1 MYNEF
6 LEKTEYVDYDDPA
19 IKSLAERLEAESSD
33 EISLI
38 RNTYYF
44 VRDEIKHSWDVQD
57 RRVTVSASDTL
68 REGVGICWAKAN
80 LLAALLRANGI
91 PVGFSYQRLTL
102 GDTPDTGY
110 CIHAM
115 NTIYVSGLG
124 KWIRLDARGNK
135 EGVNAEFSTDEEIL
149 AFYIKSEGEI
159 DYHDNHSYPD
169 YGLMKVVEESTDA
182 IDMYL
187 HHLPD
192 QLTYSVT
199 YKIASPDDME
209 LLMSSRLEMLKVVND
224 LDYTYEY
231 SDEIVKS
238 SREYFEKGDHTTVL
252 AMDGKRVIGC
262 ASICYMY
269 IMPTFD
275 HPTGKRA
282 HLMNVYTMKE
292 WQRQGIARK
301 MVSML
306 IDEAWKRGVTE
317 ISLDATEEGRPL
329 YERLGF
335 TESTEGMVLT
345 RTENQPY

>member
-19 IKSLAERLEAESSD
+19 IKSLAERLKAESPD

-44 VRDEIKHSWDVQD
+44 VRDEIKHSWDAQD

-192 QLTYSVT
+192 RLTYSVT

-224 LDYTYEY
+224 LE
-231 SDEIVKS
+231 
-238 SREYFEKGDHTTVL
+238 
-252 AMDGKRVIGC
+252 
-262 ASICYMY
+262 
-269 IMPTFD
+269 
-275 HPTGKRA
+275 
-282 HLMNVYTMKE
+282 
-292 WQRQGIARK
+292 
-301 MVSML
+301 
-306 IDEAWKRGVTE
+306 
-317 ISLDATEEGRPL
+317 
-329 YERLGF
+329 
-335 TESTEGMVLT
+335 
-345 RTENQPY
+345 

>member
-1 MYNEF
+1 MMYKEIKK
-6 LEKTEYVDYDDPA
+6 KTEYVDYDDPA
-19 IKSLAERLEAESSD
+19 VKSLAERLRTESPD
-33 EISLI
+33 ELSLI

-44 VRDEIKHSWDVQD
+44 VRDEIKHSWDARD
-57 RRVTVSASDTL
+57 KRVTVSASDTL

-91 PVGFSYQRLTL
+91 PAGFSYQRLTL

-115 NTIYVSGLG
+115 NTVYASGLH
-124 KWIRLDARGNK
+124 KWIRLDSRGNK
-135 EGVNAEFSTDEEIL
+135 ECVNAEFSTDEEIL
-149 AFYIKSEGEI
+149 AFEIKSEGEI

-169 YGLMKVVEESTDA
+169 YGLMKVLEESPDA

-192 QLTYSVT
+192 QLTYSVE
-199 YKIASPDDME
+199 YMIATTDDMD

-224 LDYTYEY
+224 LDHTYEY

-252 AMDGKRVIGC
+252 ALDGKRVIGC

-269 IMPTFD
+269 IIYRERMAE
-275 HPTGKRA
+275 TGRCEE
-282 HLMNVYTMKE
+282 N
-292 WQRQGIARK
+292 GINADR
-301 MVSML
+301 
-306 IDEAWKRGVTE
+306 R
-317 ISLDATEEGRPL
+317 SLE
-329 YERLGF
+329 
-335 TESTEGMVLT
+335 T
-345 RTENQPY
+345 RSY

>member
-19 IKSLAERLEAESSD
+19 IKSLAERLKAESSD

-91 PVGFSYQRLTL
+91 PAGFSYQRLTL

-149 AFYIKSEGEI
+149 AFEIKSEGEI
-159 DYHDNHSYPD
+159 DYH
-169 YGLMKVVEESTDA
+169 
-182 IDMYL
+182 
-187 HHLPD
+187 
-192 QLTYSVT
+192 
-199 YKIASPDDME
+199 
-209 LLMSSRLEMLKVVND
+209 
-224 LDYTYEY
+224 
-231 SDEIVKS
+231 
-238 SREYFEKGDHTTVL
+238 
-252 AMDGKRVIGC
+252 VI
-262 ASICYMY
+262 IC
-269 IMPTFD
+269 
-275 HPTGKRA
+275 
-282 HLMNVYTMKE
+282 
-292 WQRQGIARK
+292 
-301 MVSML
+301 
-306 IDEAWKRGVTE
+306 
-317 ISLDATEEGRPL
+317 
-329 YERLGF
+329 
-335 TESTEGMVLT
+335 
-345 RTENQPY
+345 RTS